1 MPSFD
6 DLLAKTNLPEP
17 ALAPLKKAVS
27 DYVAMVNK
35 SNGLVASINA
45 AKAQDPNNVD
55 YLDKLWRAKES
66 DSAIAEKVAEFDA
79 IAEQYERLLKELR
92 DHAKGNYIPAQLSED
107 DAKNARKQVNESA
120 PAISEARKSIAAQ
133 LTLVESVLSALG
145 VEIPEGGMVTLLP
158 QADSLKN
165 ARGRKAATAAGEV
178 KTYLTRVGD
187 VLIDGKSTQVNG
199 KGNFRFAAA
208 QLSEKWN
215 SKLMPENEVTGE
227 EIEEAYFASMGKE
240 NRSLKS
246 TEIPESHTFEF
257 TKTIL
262 VQNPNDDSKTEVPQT
277 VKLTVISQ
285 QSTKSDT
292 TENAPAET
300 SEPKTEKSE
309 PAKVEAATNS
319 APAKKA
325 PAQPKK

>member
-158 QADSLKN
+158 QAN

-262 VQNPNDDSKTEVPQT
+262 VQNPNDDSKTEVP
-277 VKLTVISQ
+277 
-285 QSTKSDT
+285 
-292 TENAPAET
+292 
-300 SEPKTEKSE
+300 
-309 PAKVEAATNS
+309 
-319 APAKKA
+319 
-325 PAQPKK
+325 